1 MLLLL
6 IVCAIGAAACSTWGA
21 GHEADAALELD
32 LEDPDRGILTPLERD
47 LEPNERFWV
56 RLELGAP
63 TEADHIIVRFELDVG
78 GRSYQEVEDYR
89 FDDDLIP
96 PWNVAAIPL
105 SIAFTGDWNIAF
117 IVNSRKVSDVR
128 VRVEHGSRPEAAQT
142 GRGVE

>member
-1 MLLLL
+1 M
-6 IVCAIGAAACSTWGA
+6 AAACSTWGA
-21 GHEADAALELD
+21 GHQADAALELD
-32 LEDPDRGILTPLERD
+32 LQDPDRGILTPLERD

-128 VRVEHGSRPEAAQT
+128 VRVEHGSAPRGSRPEAAQT
-142 GRGVE
+142 GRSVE

>member
-1 MLLLL
+1 M
-6 IVCAIGAAACSTWGA
+6 AAACSTWGA
-21 GHEADAALELD
+21 GHQADAALELD
-32 LEDPDRGILTPLERD
+32 LQDPDRGILTPLERD

-142 GRGVE
+142 RGGVE